1 MNLAKD
7 RIMVD
12 VSVVILTRN
21 EEKNIETCI
30 KSCSFAKEVIVVDD
44 GSTDNTKTLAESL
57 GARVISRSMNG
68 DWGAQ
73 KTFAIEQASY
83 DWIFLID
90 ADEHCSAELSLH
102 IEKAVVVNKQVAYE
116 IQRHNQFKY
125 NKATHGVLR
134 PDYVCRLMPKAG
146 TYVEG
151 LVHEKV
157 ITPYPVEQLSGALYH
172 YTYQN
177 WEQYFNKFNKYTT
190 LAARQYNAKGKS
202 CSLFNDILF
211 RPLWAFIKVYILNK
225 GFLDG
230 KMGWILATN
239 HYFYTMNKYV
249 KLYYLNKSDGEL

>member
-1 MNLAKD
+1 
-7 RIMVD
+7 MVD
-12 VSVVILTRN
+12 VSVLILTRN

-30 KSCSFAKEVIVVDD
+30 KSCSFAKEIIVVDD
-44 GSTDNTKTLAESL
+44 GSTDQTQKLAEGL
-57 GARVISRSMNG
+57 GATVISRSMNG

-73 KTFAIEQASY
+73 KTFAIEQASC

-90 ADEHCSAELSLH
+90 ADEHCSPELAKA
-102 IEKAVVVNKQVAYE
+102 IEQAVIQNKPVAYE
-116 IQRHNQFKY
+116 IQRHNQFKH
-125 NKATHGVLR
+125 NVATHGVLR
-134 PDYVCRLMPKAG
+134 PDLVCRLMPKAN

-157 ITPYPVEQLSGALYH
+157 IHPYPVERLPGALYH

-190 LAARQYNAKGKS
+190 LSAKQYVARGKRCSFAK
-202 CSLFNDILF
+202 DILF
-211 RPLWAFIKVYILNK
+211 RPLWAFVKVYILNK

-230 KMGWILATN
+230 KMGWILASN

-249 KLYYLNKSDGEL
+249 KLYYLNKSNGEL